1 MADKKTTT
9 QAAEQAAL
17 DPPAA
22 VRNDIPLLTEKDIEC
37 RVQSVSRAKTGRVGA
52 VLLLYKDARV
62 DMRILDQVFG
72 PGNWQRTHEVINGNL
87 FCNID
92 IWDAEKRAWVRKQDV
107 GVESNT
113 EKEKGQASDA
123 FKRAGFNVG
132 IGRELYTGP
141 FIYVELADNE
151 FYSEGQNGRKEVLKC
166 YSNTRFTVA
175 HVAYNDRREI
185 CELVIADRNGNVRF
199 DMNKRVQ
206 GPPQTAQGGQGTT
219 TQGNAQGQGKQ
230 APRGRQGA
238 PAGTPAPQTEN
249 GAVCPICGKP
259 ITKAEQDYSV
269 RKYTVKKGDT
279 LSAIAAKHGTTYQK
293 IAAYNGIKNPN
304 VIRVGQKI
312 KIPTATAPESFAKG
326 DKAKVLNAV
335 TYDGR
340 SFKTYYD
347 VYDVIEVSGDRV
359 VIGVGSTVTAAVKA
373 ANLHK
378 V

>member
-166 YSNTRFTVA
+166 YSNTRFTVT

-199 DMNKRVQ
+199 DMNKRGPGTTTDSPGRPGNNHPGKHPGTGQTGPQ
-206 GPPQTAQGGQGTT
+206 GPPGRASGYTS
-219 TQGNAQGQGKQ
+219 
-230 APRGRQGA
+230 APGRERGSL
-238 PAGTPAPQTEN
+238 PDLWETN
-249 GAVCPICGKP
+249 H
-259 ITKAEQDYSV
+259 
-269 RKYTVKKGDT
+269 KGRT
-279 LSAIAAKHGTTYQK
+279 GLF
-293 IAAYNGIKNPN
+293 
-304 VIRVGQKI
+304 R
-312 KIPTATAPESFAKG
+312 PEIWS
-326 DKAKVLNAV
+326 
-335 TYDGR
+335 
-340 SFKTYYD
+340 
-347 VYDVIEVSGDRV
+347 
-359 VIGVGSTVTAAVKA
+359 
-373 ANLHK
+373 
-378 V
+378 

>member
-166 YSNTRFTVA
+166 YSNTRFTVT

-219 TQGNAQGQGKQ
+219 TQETPRDRANRPPGAARARQRVHQRPRQRTGQSARSAGNQSQRPNRTIPSGNMA
-230 APRGRQGA
+230 A
-238 PAGTPAPQTEN
+238 
-249 GAVCPICGKP
+249 KP
-259 ITKAEQDYSV
+259 V
-269 RKYTVKKGDT
+269 GPVKKHCKRRWQT
-279 LSAIAAKHGTTYQK
+279 CRAA
-293 IAAYNGIKNPN
+293 
-304 VIRVGQKI
+304 
-312 KIPTATAPESFAKG
+312 
-326 DKAKVLNAV
+326 
-335 TYDGR
+335 
-340 SFKTYYD
+340 
-347 VYDVIEVSGDRV
+347 
-359 VIGVGSTVTAAVKA
+359 
-373 ANLHK
+373 
-378 V
+378 

>member
-166 YSNTRFTVA
+166 YSNTRFTVT

-206 GPPQTAQGGQGTT
+206 GPPQTAQGGQGAT
-219 TQGNAQGQGKQ
+219 TQNAQGQGKQ
-230 APRGRQGA
+230 APQGPPGRASGHTTQA
-238 PAGTPAPQTEN
+238 EN

-269 RKYTVKKGDT
+269 RKYGREACRTC
-279 LSAIAAKHGTTYQK
+279 QK
-293 IAAYNGIKNPN
+293 A
-304 VIRVGQKI
+304 
-312 KIPTATAPESFAKG
+312 
-326 DKAKVLNAV
+326 L
-335 TYDGR
+335 
-340 SFKTYYD
+340 
-347 VYDVIEVSGDRV
+347 
-359 VIGVGSTVTAAVKA
+359 
-373 ANLHK
+373 
-378 V
+378 